1 MDGFKNGDDFE
12 RTLDEETTK
21 RVFREKM
28 KNLVQFGYYK
38 KYQETFHRKFLIR

>member
-21 RVFREKM
+21 RVFREKI
-28 KNLVQFGYYK
+28 KKLV
-38 KYQETFHRKFLIR
+38 